1 MVHGLLSA
9 LRDAPG
15 GILQSYTENRV
26 FTNLFCHFSTK
37 YKACSR
43 FYIMKKNK
51 NDLF

>member
-9 LRDAPG
+9 LGDAPG
-15 GILQSYTENRV
+15 GILQRYTTNRV

-37 YKACSR
+37 YKAFSR
-43 FYIMKKNK
+43 FYMIKKNK